1 MQKTIRYLKKA
12 LTQYLLLSDEE
23 GAIHGIEK
31 WQISALR
38 ILIVT
43 AYTLY
48 TVIAAASSI
57 NALQIG
63 YYWLAV
69 LTSCFYLS
77 AAIQLKL
84 SKTHY
89 TPIAYSLLVSII
101 ACALS
106 INIISQN
113 PNLAQRKAAPRPPHL
128 ASPVLF
134 LSLSPQSLPTG
145 ASSLQHLQ
153 STFCLKTV
161 EY

>member
-113 PNLAQRKAAPRPPHL
+113 PNLA
-128 ASPVLF
+128 VLVLYWYF
-134 LSLSPQSLPTG
+134 HYL
-145 ASSLQHLQ
+145 
-153 STFCLKTV
+153 
-161 EY
+161 